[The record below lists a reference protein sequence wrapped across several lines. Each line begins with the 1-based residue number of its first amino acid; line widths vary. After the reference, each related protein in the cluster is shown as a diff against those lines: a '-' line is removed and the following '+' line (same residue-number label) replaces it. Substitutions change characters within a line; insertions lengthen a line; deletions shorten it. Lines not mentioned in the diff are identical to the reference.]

1 VEEEAAVMMVEVLV
15 SWVKPDVVYLADV
28 VGIVGCGGGDCGGSG
43 EYGSGM
49 RFPSCRGWEP

>member
-1 VEEEAAVMMVEVLV
+1 MMVEVLV